1 MIRRKLLIATAI
13 IASVGTTACSDVTAP
28 SKLIPGGFAA
38 AAIVAPHAGR
48 VTVFARINGGG
59 TAEMQLLDPVSG
71 AGGSGRSMF
80 GMGVTLFSDGSAT
93 GDFECVD
100 QHGDATGGG
109 NIFGKVTSWSTD
121 PIDGSIVLQVTGKTF
136 NFPGGP
142 VPPFGGPPGDVQ
154 FTVKIQKFG
163 GPGVGHWTLESG
175 GFIYCNETVTSGQ
188 LVYRP
193 E

>member
-1 MIRRKLLIATAI
+1 
-13 IASVGTTACSDVTAP
+13 
-28 SKLIPGGFAA
+28 
-38 AAIVAPHAGR
+38 
-48 VTVFARINGGG
+48 
-59 TAEMQLLDPVSG
+59 
-71 AGGSGRSMF
+71 MF

-109 NIFGKVTSWSTD
+109 NIFGKVTGWSKEGD
-121 PIDGSIVLQVTGKTF
+121 VIVLQVTGKTF

-142 VPPFGGPPGDVQ
+142 VPPFGGPPGDVK

-163 GPGVGHWTLESG
+163 GVGVGHWSLESG
-175 GFIYCNETVTSGQ
+175 GFIFCWELLTSGQ
-188 LVYRP
+188 IVYKP

>member
-1 MIRRKLLIATAI
+1 
-13 IASVGTTACSDVTAP
+13 
-28 SKLIPGGFAA
+28 
-38 AAIVAPHAGR
+38 
-48 VTVFARINGGG
+48 
-59 TAEMQLLDPVSG
+59 
-71 AGGSGRSMF
+71 MF

-109 NIFGKVTSWSTD
+109 NIFGKVTGWSKEGD
-121 PIDGSIVLQVTGKTF
+121 VIVLQVTGKTF

-142 VPPFGGPPGDVQ
+142 VPPFGGPPGDVK

-163 GPGVGHWTLESG
+163 GAGVGHWSLESG
-175 GFIYCNETVTSGQ
+175 GFIFCWELLTSGQ
-188 LVYRP
+188 IVYKP

>member
-13 IASVGTTACSDVTAP
+13 ITSVVITACSDMTAP
-28 SKLIPGGFAA
+28 KKLVPGGLLAA
-38 AAIVAPHAGR
+38 VTLAPHAAT

-80 GMGVTLFSDGSAT
+80 GIGVTLFSDGSAT

-121 PIDGSIVLQVTGKTF
+121 PDGSIVLQVTGKTF

-142 VPPFGGPPGDVQ
+142 VPPFGGPPGHVQ

-163 GPGVGHWTLESG
+163 GAGVGHWSLESG
-175 GFIYCNETVTSGQ
+175 GFIFCWELLTSGQ
-188 LVYRP
+188 IVYKP